1 MKGIPLQ
8 NRPVV
13 ALALSIGYFATGMTL
28 AAVIFYTNGAYTW
41 KDAVI
46 SNFLSLSTNSHGYL
60 FACVG
65 MIASGLMLVPLQV
78 FLHRTIHSPH
88 RMARTAAL
96 IIFCIGTLGL
106 AAMGAMAIVVDS
118 FGDLHVRMTF
128 ATLAGLVAAIITYS
142 GILLHATPRTRS
154 PQRMLLKVLITLMLA
169 VLAFLIYV
177 YITPEYLSDKSIWT
191 SIAVCEWIICLVL
204 GMCLYLLIR
213 CVDSGLQ
220 P

>member
-1 MKGIPLQ
+1 MEGIPLQ

-13 ALALSIGYFATGMTL
+13 ALALSIGFFATGMTL

-46 SNFLSLSTNSHGYL
+46 SNFLSLNTNSHGYL

-65 MIASGLMLVPLQV
+65 MIASGLMLVPIQV
-78 FLHRTIHSPH
+78 FLHRNIHSPS

-142 GILLHATPRTRS
+142 GILLHATPPH
-154 PQRMLLKVLITLMLA
+154 PQPTANAPQGAHHPNVGD
-169 VLAFLIYV
+169 
-177 YITPEYLSDKSIWT
+177 P
-191 SIAVCEWIICLVL
+191 
-204 GMCLYLLIR
+204 
-213 CVDSGLQ
+213 GL
-220 P
+220 PDL